1 MGPAGTTLNLLRQSN
16 KNPAISAYQHV
27 NGNFDYNKTPLAP
40 LGCAVEMH
48 ESTNRRKSWD
58 PHSLSGWYLGTSV
71 EHYRCHKKF
80 CKKTRSERISD
91 TVFFQHRHITQP
103 TVTPADQVI
112 KAVGNLSLALRKQI
126 NKQGKEEMAALKK
139 MSNILNNVAPEP
151 KKKCRT
157 VTFKD
162 PIPEPRVAR
171 GSIGLQQSPIN
182 NVPAPRVIA
191 KTIIDKPLGAAP
203 LSGPTT

>member
-1 MGPAGTTLNLLRQSN
+1 
-16 KNPAISAYQHV
+16 
-27 NGNFDYNKTPLAP
+27 
-40 LGCAVEMH
+40 
-48 ESTNRRKSWD
+48 
-58 PHSLSGWYLGTSV
+58 
-71 EHYRCHKKF
+71 
-80 CKKTRSERISD
+80 
-91 TVFFQHRHITQP
+91 
-103 TVTPADQVI
+103 
-112 KAVGNLSLALRKQI
+112 
-126 NKQGKEEMAALKK
+126 MAALKK